1 MSTKDVELPDPE
13 IETIKNFLGRIGP
26 RLLLDGQWIDPR
38 SGKTFEVFDPATG
51 DVIAYVAAGDA
62 EDVNLAVEAA
72 RRAFEGSAWSRLTA
86 SDRGRMVWRIGDLI
100 LEYADELAA
109 IESLDNGKPVR
120 VAREADVELAAD
132 VFHYMAGFA
141 TKIAGHTLDISVP
154 YMPGARFHAYTMKG
168 PIGVVGQIIPWNF
181 PLLMAAWHLAPA
193 LACGC
198 TVVLKPAEQTPLSAL
213 RLAELMQEAGLP
225 DGVVNVITGF
235 GETAGAAVATHPDI
249 DTVAFTGSTEVGK
262 LIAKGAAENLKKV
275 TVQLGGKSPNVVFA
289 DADLEIATGRGKRD
303 LPQPRAGPFHRPRL
317 YVEQKVYDEVVA
329 GIAAVASTSSSA
341 TAWTQKPRWVRLF
354 CRPTRASARLLG
366 VE

>member
-181 PLLMAAWHLAPA
+181 PCSW
-193 LACGC
+193 
-198 TVVLKPAEQTPLSAL
+198 
-213 RLAELMQEAGLP
+213 
-225 DGVVNVITGF
+225 
-235 GETAGAAVATHPDI
+235 
-249 DTVAFTGSTEVGK
+249 
-262 LIAKGAAENLKKV
+262 
-275 TVQLGGKSPNVVFA
+275 
-289 DADLEIATGRGKRD
+289 
-303 LPQPRAGPFHRPRL
+303 
-317 YVEQKVYDEVVA
+317 
-329 GIAAVASTSSSA
+329 
-341 TAWTQKPRWVRLF
+341 
-354 CRPTRASARLLG
+354 LLG
-366 VE
+366 I